1 MPHTKRIAYGA
12 KNLND
17 LPEDLLSRILSFLP
31 IEVAATTS
39 TISKRW
45 RYLFLFAPKL
55 KFTYHEGD
63 NGLTFVEFVAR
74 MLVSRGMTPIEKLS
88 LHLVEGVDGD
98 RVHGLI
104 LKALELGL
112 SDLDLQ
118 IYNLDNWSGPSP
130 HVFVAK
136 KLSRLAIGTDCIINV
151 ERGCVD
157 LPKLKTLHLDDVQFT
172 DGNTGLSKLLSGCP
186 VLEVLSLVDINWY
199 DWDVCCVSSTR
210 LKKMR
215 IHWESYDDDKDRN
228 GCPKSVIFNTP
239 NLQCLHYSDDNAR
252 QYPTANFHKLDGA
265 KIQLIRRNAEEEEEN
280 VVGHATHF
288 WKGICNVDTL
298 SITSDTLKVLTFCC
312 DPIPVFKNL
321 TQLSIKTGPELGW
334 ESLPGLLNK
343 SPQLETLFLKVIK
356 TSLNHRVPP
365 QKVEKRFEC
374 EGADEDRKTLMEQV
388 KHFLK
393 EMKPEE

>member
-39 TISKRW
+39 LISKRW
-45 RYLFLFAPKL
+45 RTLFLFAPTLKL
-55 KFTYHEGD
+55 TYHEGA
-63 NGLTFVEFVAR
+63 NGDAFVKFVAR
-74 MLVSRGMTPIEKLS
+74 MLALRSREKNPIEKFA
-88 LHLVEGVDGD
+88 LHLVKGVDGD
-98 RVHGLI
+98 HVDGLI
-104 LKALELGL
+104 LNALGHEL
-112 SDLDLQ
+112 SDLDLR

-136 KLSRLAIGTDCIINV
+136 ELSTLVLGTNCIINV
-151 ERGCVD
+151 ERGVVD
-157 LPKLKTLHLDDVQFT
+157 LPNLKTLHLDDVQFT
-172 DGNTGLSKLLSGCP
+172 DDNTGLSKLLSGCP
-186 VLEVLSLVDINWY
+186 VLEVLFLVDINWD
-199 DWDVCCVSSTR
+199 DWDVCCVSSTS

-215 IHWESYDDDKDRN
+215 IRWESYDDDKDCN

-239 NLQCLHYSDDNAR
+239 NLQCLHYSDDDAS
-252 QYPTANFHKLDGA
+252 QYPTANFGKLDGA

-280 VVGHATHF
+280 VTGHATHF

-298 SITSDTLKVLTFCC
+298 SITSDTLEVLTFCC

-334 ESLPGLLNK
+334 ESLPG
-343 SPQLETLFLKVIK
+343 
-356 TSLNHRVPP
+356 
-365 QKVEKRFEC
+365 
-374 EGADEDRKTLMEQV
+374 G
-388 KHFLK
+388 
-393 EMKPEE
+393 EEI